1 MKVTLLE
8 ITENAE
14 SLIAMAAR
22 VSRRGDHKLTA
33 TDEDRLLIGRLIRD
47 GHESVLEHASATFLI
62 EGISRCCLEQLTRH
76 RLASFTVESQRYT
89 DIHDKFREVFV
100 HPESVHPRSIET
112 CNSCI
117 EADGAVCAA
126 LVAYDALIQAGVPYE
141 DARYY
146 LPQGVTTRLIMT
158 ANFREWRHII
168 KLRTAPD
175 AQWEIRELAD
185 RIRLS
190 LKTLA
195 PSVFEDLAKEGE
207 NGSS

>member
-47 GHESVLEHASATFLI
+47 GHDSVLEHASATFLI
-62 EGISRCCLEQLTRH
+62 EGISRCCLAQLTRH
-76 RLASFTVESQRYT
+76 RLASFTVETQRLDRIGGYPAR
-89 DIHDKFREVFV
+89 DF
-100 HPESVHPRSIET
+100 VHPRSVEKCGAMIKADEAAYA
-112 CNSCI
+112 CI
-117 EADGAVCAA
+117 A
-126 LVAYDALIQAGVPYE
+126 AYDALIEAGVPAE

-146 LPQGVTTRLIMT
+146 LPQGVTTRLVMT

-185 RIRLS
+185 RIRFT

-195 PSVFEDLAKEGE
+195 PSVFEDLAKEVE

>member
-1 MKVTLLE
+1 MKVTLLA

-62 EGISRCCLEQLTRH
+62 EGISRCCLAQLTRH
-76 RLASFTVESQRYT
+76 RLASFTVETQRRDRVGGYQIP
-89 DIHDKFREVFV
+89 DF
-100 HPESVHPRSIET
+100 VHPRSVEKCGAMIKADEVAYA
-112 CNSCI
+112 CI
-117 EADGAVCAA
+117 A
-126 LVAYDALIQAGVPYE
+126 AYDALIKEGVPAE

-146 LPQGVTTRLIMT
+146 LPQGVTTRLVMT

-175 AQWEIRELAD
+175 AQWEIR
-185 RIRLS
+185 S
-190 LKTLA
+190 
-195 PSVFEDLAKEGE
+195 
-207 NGSS
+207 

>member
-1 MKVTLLE
+1 MKVTLLTM
-8 ITENAE
+8 TENAE
-14 SLIAMAAR
+14 ALIAMAAR
-22 VSRRGDHKLTA
+22 VSRRGDHKLTT

-62 EGISRCCLEQLTRH
+62 EGISRCCLAQLTRH
-76 RLASFTVESQRYT
+76 RLASFTVETQRRDRVGGYQMP
-89 DIHDKFREVFV
+89 DF
-100 HPESVHPRSIET
+100 VHPRSVEKCGAMIKADEAAYA
-112 CNSCI
+112 CI
-117 EADGAVCAA
+117 A
-126 LVAYDALIQAGVPYE
+126 AYDALIKEGVPAE

-146 LPQGVTTRLIMT
+146 LPQGVTTRLVMT

-185 RIRLS
+185 RIRFS

>member
-1 MKVTLLE
+1 MNVTLLA

-62 EGISRCCLEQLTRH
+62 EGISRCCLAQLTRH
-76 RLASFTVESQRYT
+76 RLASFTVETQRLDRIGGYPAR
-89 DIHDKFREVFV
+89 DF
-100 HPESVHPRSIET
+100 VHPRSVEKCGAMIKADEAAYA
-112 CNSCI
+112 CI
-117 EADGAVCAA
+117 A
-126 LVAYDALIQAGVPYE
+126 AYDALIKEGVPAE

-146 LPQGVTTRLIMT
+146 LPQGVTTRLVMT

-185 RIRLS
+185 RIRFS

>member
-1 MKVTLLE
+1 MNVTLLA

-62 EGISRCCLEQLTRH
+62 EGISRCCLAQLTRH
-76 RLASFTVESQRYT
+76 RLASFTVETQRLDRIGGYPAR
-89 DIHDKFREVFV
+89 DF
-100 HPESVHPRSIET
+100 VHPRSVEKCGAMIKADEAAYA
-112 CNSCI
+112 CI
-117 EADGAVCAA
+117 A
-126 LVAYDALIQAGVPYE
+126 AYDALIKEGVPAE

-146 LPQGVTTRLIMT
+146 LPQGVTTRLVMT

-168 KLRTAPD
+168 RLRTAPD

-185 RIRLS
+185 RIRETLS
-190 LKTLA
+190 VYA
-195 PSVFEDLAKEGE
+195 PSVFKEEWQTKG
-207 NGSS
+207 GRGK

>member
-1 MKVTLLE
+1 MKVTLLA

-62 EGISRCCLEQLTRH
+62 EGISRCCLAQLTRH
-76 RLASFTVESQRYT
+76 RLASFTVESQRRDRVGDYQMP
-89 DIHDKFREVFV
+89 DFVYPVFV
-100 HPESVHPRSIET
+100 EKCSARIKADEAAYA
-112 CNSCI
+112 CI
-117 EADGAVCAA
+117 A
-126 LVAYDALIQAGVPYE
+126 AYDALIEAGVPAE

-146 LPQGVTTRLIMT
+146 LPQGVTTRLVMT

-185 RIRLS
+185 RIRFG

>member
-1 MKVTLLE
+1 MKVTLLA

-62 EGISRCCLEQLTRH
+62 EGISRCCLAQLTRH
-76 RLASFTVESQRYT
+76 RLASFTVESQRRDRVGGY
-89 DIHDKFREVFV
+89 KMQEF
-100 HPESVHPRSIET
+100 VHPRSVEKCGAMIKANEAAYA
-112 CNSCI
+112 CI
-117 EADGAVCAA
+117 A
-126 LVAYDALIQAGVPYE
+126 AYDALIKAGVPAE

-146 LPQGVTTRLIMT
+146 LPQGVTTRLVMT
-158 ANFREWRHII
+158 ANFREWHHII

-185 RIRLS
+185 RIRFI

-195 PSVFEDLAKEGE
+195 PSVFEDLAKEE
-207 NGSS
+207 ANGSS

>member
-1 MKVTLLE
+1 MNVTLLA

-62 EGISRCCLEQLTRH
+62 EGISRCCLAQLTRH
-76 RLASFTVESQRYT
+76 RLASFTVETQRLDRIGGYPAR
-89 DIHDKFREVFV
+89 DF
-100 HPESVHPRSIET
+100 VHPRSVEKCGAMIKADEAAYA
-112 CNSCI
+112 CI
-117 EADGAVCAA
+117 A
-126 LVAYDALIQAGVPYE
+126 AYDALIKEGVPAE

-146 LPQGVTTRLIMT
+146 LPQGVTTRLVMT

-185 RIRLS
+185 RIRFS

-207 NGSS
+207 NG

>member
-1 MKVTLLE
+1 MNVTLLA

-62 EGISRCCLEQLTRH
+62 EGISRCCLAQLTRH
-76 RLASFTVESQRYT
+76 RLASFTVETQRLDRIGGYPAR
-89 DIHDKFREVFV
+89 DF
-100 HPESVHPRSIET
+100 VHPRSVEKCGAMIKADEAAYA
-112 CNSCI
+112 CI
-117 EADGAVCAA
+117 A
-126 LVAYDALIQAGVPYE
+126 AYDALIKEGVPAE

-146 LPQGVTTRLIMT
+146 LPQGVTTRLVMT

-168 KLRTAPD
+168 RLRTAPD